1 MVTHPTWSNCCS
13 SPLRGPMSKTNV
25 NYSWLKGT
33 KCVNRA
39 VYLTRVQPAKLNI
52 TCAPYSLSFPSSS
65 FFPSILFPS
74 FFFFDQREREID
86 GCYPG
91 PIFASR
97 EGSSRKMSIPE
108 TANVVVLRQG
118 LVVTFHAPRSVIADT
133 HPSPRRATANY
144 CPLHRD
150 ALPLRRQFHAEI
162 HCEIIRRREGER
174 ERGRRRVGG
183 EGGRGQCVNIASA
196 DV

>member
-1 MVTHPTWSNCCS
+1 MFNQLSLT
-13 SPLRGPMSKTNV
+13 LR
-25 NYSWLKGT
+25 
-33 KCVNRA
+33 
-39 VYLTRVQPAKLNI
+39 
-52 TCAPYSLSFPSSS
+52 APHIPSLSLLLPSFHPSSS
-65 FFPSILFPS
+65 LPSSSLTRE
-74 FFFFDQREREID
+74 REREID

-174 ERGRRRVGG
+174 EK
-183 EGGRGQCVNIASA
+183 EGGWRGWAGTVCQYRVPRRLIN
-196 DV
+196 V